1 MEKTGLDTS
10 RMIILTDLDGTLLD
24 RDTYSYSD
32 AVDAMHLVRENNV
45 PLVFCSSKTR
55 AEQELYQRELCMH
68 DPFIVEDGG
77 GIFIEE
83 TYFSFPYTFHKTY
96 NGYRIIELGRPYQEI
111 RRIILQVATE
121 TGLNLRGYADL
132 TAREVADLTGLD
144 LQSAALAMDRA
155 YQEKLVGNFDS
166 EEIDVLSDALAK
178 HGLVLTHGGRFYG
191 VSGHPGKGKAVRE
204 LASLYQRQ
212 RGDIYTVGI
221 GDSHNDLDLLS
232 VVDMPVLIKKKNGTW
247 EDMDIPDI
255 RRVDGIGPAGWNTF
269 VLQLLK

>member
-1 MEKTGLDTS
+1 MKKEDRDTS
-10 RMIILTDLDGTLLD
+10 HMIILTDLDGTLLD

-32 AVDAMHLVRENNV
+32 AVDALHLVKENNV

-55 AEQELYQRELCMH
+55 AEQEIYQREIGIH

-83 TYFSFPYTFHKTY
+83 TYFTFPYTFHKTY
-96 NGYRIIELGRPYQEI
+96 NGYRVIELGRPYKEI
-111 RRIILQVATE
+111 RKIILQVAAE

-132 TAREVADLTGLD
+132 TAQEVADLTGLD
-144 LQSAALAMDRA
+144 IQTAALAMDRA
-155 YQEKLVGNFDS
+155 YQEKLVGEFGD
-166 EEIDVLSDALAK
+166 EAIDVLSGALEK

-191 VSGHPGKGKAVRE
+191 VSGHPGKGRAVRE

-212 RGDIYTVGI
+212 RGNIYTVGI
-221 GDSHNDLDLLS
+221 GDSNNDLDLLKA
-232 VVDMPVLIKKKNGTW
+232 VDMPVLVKKKDGTW
-247 EDMDIPDI
+247 EDMELPDI